1 MGLGNILLL
10 AQVTV
15 YLIALI
21 LSFFMFVPIS
31 VNLDD
36 FDGHCLLF
44 ATGKWSATSPS
55 KAAQLDD
62 VDWGT
67 SGSCNFPI
75 FSGVAVMLVSFFYL
89 IWYSVLL
96 FKNVDSSWLDAF
108 VCGGI
113 SLLLTI
119 FTFASG
125 LTVSVGFRD
134 WCTLVTERK
143 SQFDSCEDGDYIP
156 FGQNLGINT
165 RHFYTE
171 FQMAQFGTWSVWICQ
186 LSLFILSVIKLCRYH
201 NQEAF
206 LTSMSRE
213 RQRLIQRV
221 QSQSSYNSSVP
232 T

>member
-15 YLIALI
+15 YLMALI

-31 VNLDD
+31 VNLGD
-36 FDGHCLLF
+36 FDGNCLLF
-44 ATGKWSATSPS
+44 ATGKWSAN
-55 KAAQLDD
+55 KGAVQLDE
-62 VDWGT
+62 VNWGP
-67 SGSCNFPI
+67 SSSCNFPV
-75 FSGVAVMLVSFFYL
+75 FSGVAVMLVSFAYL
-89 IWYSVLL
+89 LWYSVLL
-96 FKNVDSSWLDAF
+96 IKTVDSSWLDAF

-125 LTVSVGFRD
+125 LTISIGFRD
-134 WCTLVTERK
+134 WCTLVVDSK

-156 FGQNLGINT
+156 FGEKLGINT

-171 FQMAQFGTWSVWICQ
+171 FQMAQFGAWSVWICQ
-186 LSLFILSVIKLCRYH
+186 LSLLILSIIKLCRYH

-221 QSQSSYNSSVP
+221 QSQSSYKSSVP